1 MSVKKDPSDYTK
13 GERKFA
19 DLVAAVKAGKP
30 NAMIYRKNSAVT
42 ENGDFIIGLS
52 YHSKLQRYSASAI
65 EIDGVRDNGKLCS
78 WDKDGNALDDD
89 LSDLVLGSVQVGVRT
104 I

>member
-1 MSVKKDPSDYTK
+1 MKKDPSDYTP

-19 DLVAAVKAGKP
+19 DLVAALKAGKP

-42 ENGDFIIGLS
+42 QAGDFVIGLT
-52 YHSKLQRYSASAI
+52 YNIALQRYSASAI
-65 EIDGVRDNGKLCS
+65 EIDGVRDNGKLCE
-78 WDKDGNALDDD
+78 WDREGGALYDD
-89 LSDLVLGSVQVGVRT
+89 LSDLNVGSVHTSVRT

>member
-1 MSVKKDPSDYTK
+1 MKKDPADYTA

-19 DLVAAVKAGKP
+19 DLVAALKAGKP

-78 WDKDGNALDDD
+78 WGKDGNALDDD
-89 LSDLVLGSVQVGVRT
+89 LSDLVLGSVHTSVRT

>member
-1 MSVKKDPSDYTK
+1 MKKDPSDYTA

-19 DLVAAVKAGKP
+19 DLVAALKAGKP

-42 ENGDFIIGLS
+42 QAGDFVIGLT
-52 YHSKLQRYSASAI
+52 YNIALQRYSASAI
-65 EIDGVRDNGKLCS
+65 EIDGVRDNGKVCE
-78 WDKDGNALDDD
+78 WDREGGALYDD
-89 LSDLVLGSVQVGVRT
+89 LSALNIDSVHTSVRT

>member
-1 MSVKKDPSDYTK
+1 MMKKDPSDYTL

-19 DLVAAVKAGKP
+19 DLVEAVKAGKP
-30 NAMIYRKNSAVT
+30 NAAIYRKNSAVT
-42 ENGDFIIGLS
+42 ENGDFVIGLT
-52 YHSKLQRYSASAI
+52 YNIALQRYSASAI

-89 LSDLVLGSVQVGVRT
+89 LSALNIGSVHTSVRT

>member
-1 MSVKKDPSDYTK
+1 MKKDPSDYTA

-19 DLVAAVKAGKP
+19 NLVEALKAGKP

-42 ENGDFIIGLS
+42 QAGDFVIGLT
-52 YHSKLQRYSASAI
+52 YNIALQRYSASAI

-78 WDKDGNALDDD
+78 WGKDGSALDDD
-89 LSDLVLGSVQVGVRT
+89 LSDLVLGSVHTSVRT

>member
-1 MSVKKDPSDYTK
+1 MKKDPSDYTA

-19 DLVAAVKAGKP
+19 DLVAALKAGRP

-42 ENGDFIIGLS
+42 QAGDFVIGLT
-52 YHSKLQRYSASAI
+52 YNIALQRYSASAI

-89 LSDLVLGSVQVGVRT
+89 LSDLNVGSVHSSVRT

>member
-1 MSVKKDPSDYTK
+1 MKKDPSDYTA

-19 DLVAAVKAGKP
+19 DLVAALKAGKP

-42 ENGDFIIGLS
+42 QAGDFVIGLT
-52 YHSKLQRYSASAI
+52 YNIALQRYSCSAI
-65 EIDGVRDNGKLCS
+65 EIDGVRDNGKLCE
-78 WDKDGNALDDD
+78 WDREGGALYDD
-89 LSDLVLGSVQVGVRT
+89 LSALNIDSVHTSVRT

>member
-1 MSVKKDPSDYTK
+1 MSKKSPSDYTA

-42 ENGDFIIGLS
+42 ESGDFVIGLT
-52 YHSKLQRYSASAI
+52 YNIKLQRYSASAI

-89 LSDLVLGSVQVGVRT
+89 LSALNVGSVHTSVRT

>member
-1 MSVKKDPSDYTK
+1 MKKYPADYTA

-19 DLVAAVKAGKP
+19 DLVAALKAGKP
-30 NAMIYRKNSAVT
+30 NAAIYRKNSAVT
-42 ENGDFIIGLS
+42 ENGDFVIGLS

-89 LSDLVLGSVQVGVRT
+89 LSALNVGSVHTSVRT

>member
-1 MSVKKDPSDYTK
+1 MKKHPSDYTA

-30 NAMIYRKNSAVT
+30 NAAIYRKNSAVT
-42 ENGDFIIGLS
+42 QAGDFVIGLT
-52 YHSKLQRYSASAI
+52 YNIALQRYSCSAI
-65 EIDGVRDNGKLCS
+65 EIDGVRDNGKLCE
-78 WDKDGNALDDD
+78 WDREGGALYDD
-89 LSDLVLGSVQVGVRT
+89 LSALNIDSVYTSVRM